1 MNEHV
6 RRLIEILEADT
17 TTAQQQNWSGIES
30 ELQVTL
36 PDDYKEFVEQVGG
49 GKVDG
54 YLYILAPSSPNQHYD
69 LAKSAA
75 EREEAYEDIFDFEDK
90 PAELEPEGS
99 RIIPWSTTDNGEWL
113 FWRILPGQQPT
124 DFAVLVN
131 EARGERWE
139 FLELSFAEYLTAVLQ
154 GDIRSDILSSA
165 FPTSPHNFR
174 KFTHTP

>member
-6 RRLIEILEADT
+6 RRLIEVLEADT
-17 TTAQQQNWSGIES
+17 TAAQQQDWSGIES
-30 ELQVTL
+30 ELQVPL
-36 PDDYKEFVEQVGG
+36 PDDYKEFIEHVGG

-75 EREEAYEDIFDFEDK
+75 ERQEAYEDIFDFEDK
-90 PAELEPEGS
+90 PAQLEPEGS
-99 RIIPWSTTDNGEWL
+99 RIIPWATTDNGEWL
-113 FWRILPGQQPT
+113 FWRILPGQEPT

-139 FLELSFAEYLTAVLQ
+139 FHEMGFAEYLTAVLQ
-154 GDIRSDILSSA
+154 GDIHSDILSST
-165 FPTSPHNFR
+165 FPSSPHDFH